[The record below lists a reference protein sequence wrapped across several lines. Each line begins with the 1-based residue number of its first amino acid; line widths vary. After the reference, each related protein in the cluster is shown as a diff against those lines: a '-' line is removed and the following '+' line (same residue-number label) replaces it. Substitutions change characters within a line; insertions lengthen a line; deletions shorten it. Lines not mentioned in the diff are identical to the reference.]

1 MNHVRNCSAFRIGKK
16 SITSDAL
23 LRIYASVSICH
34 IESGLSYPLRLALLD
49 TATFQKGR
57 QGFRTKGEGLS
68 SEEESPCLPHERI
81 RYAAGF
87 SATNAISVKET
98 VPVVIGVTFASK

>member
-1 MNHVRNCSAFRIGKK
+1 MVGATPPLFKRGGIKK
-16 SITSDAL
+16 ALRDTSP
-23 LRIYASVSICH
+23 YH
-34 IESGLSYPLRLALLD
+34 
-49 TATFQKGR
+49 KGR
-57 QGFRTKGEGLS
+57 QGFRTKGEGLP